1 VSLPIIMVAPNG
13 ARKTKRDHPAL
24 PVSIDETVAATI
36 ASKAVGA
43 HGWHAH
49 VRDDEGR
56 HVLDAGLY
64 RELLAE
70 CEQKL
75 PGFYTQITT
84 EAVGIYSAREQD
96 AMVRQVQPG
105 AVSVAFSEMFGVN
118 MSGDEKLARNFY
130 HWASETGIDVQHIF
144 YSGEELA
151 GFGKSIQRGIIPNG
165 NLQMLFVLGRYTQN
179 QQSAPS
185 DVLPYVTALNAV
197 FADRENTRQIDW
209 AVCAFG
215 RRETE
220 CLMKSIELGGKV
232 RVGFENNM
240 INSDGSQAVD
250 NAERVKEVVDAMKSL
265 GVSR

>member
-1 VSLPIIMVAPNG
+1 VSLPTIMVAPNG

-130 HWASETGIDVQHIF
+130 HWASEAEIEIQHIF
-144 YSGEELA
+144 YSSDELA
-151 GFGKSIQRGIIPNG
+151 GFEQSIARGIIPVENF
-165 NLQMLFVLGRYTQN
+165 QMLFVLGRYTNN
-179 QQSAPS
+179 QQSTPG
-185 DVLPYVTALNAV
+185 DVEPYVAALNSL
-197 FADRENTRQIDW
+197 FAEAMKYRQIDW

-215 RRETE
+215 SRETD
-220 CLMKSIELGGKV
+220 CLMKSVELGGKV
-232 RVGFENNM
+232 RVGFENNLA
-240 INSDGSQAVD
+240 NRDGSLAAN
-250 NAERVKEVVDAMKSL
+250 NAERVAEVVAAMK
-265 GVSR
+265 G